1 MIPGTN
7 GLVRRGLLASVPIA
21 LMACSGDPDSDRS
34 STAGPDDKVLNV
46 YNWTDYIGK
55 NTIADFEARTGIKV
69 TYDTYDS
76 NEVLET
82 KLLTG
87 RSGYDVV
94 FPTTTIVGRMAK
106 VGVFLRL
113 DKARLPN
120 LSNLDPEAMRQL
132 AANDPGNEHAIA
144 YTWGTTGLGYNP
156 AMVKKALGTD
166 VIDSW
171 SAVFDPATASKL
183 AKCGITM
190 LDAPEDVFE
199 SAEIYLGNDPG
210 NEDLGELA
218 AAEELLLRVRPYVR
232 AFDTTQHLSALAS
245 GEICVSLSWSGLM
258 HQARTRGASAAQPVQ
273 VVYVIP
279 REGAPLYFD
288 TVAIP
293 ADAPH
298 PDNAHAFLDF
308 LMEPRVIADITNEI
322 GYANANTASLP
333 LVDAAFRDDPS
344 VYPSRELREK
354 LHVSRARSPEYSRE
368 LNRAWTRIKT
378 GQ

>member
-1 MIPGTN
+1 MISGTSGVVRPGLAVAVLIP
-7 GLVRRGLLASVPIA
+7 LV
-21 LMACSGDPDSDRS
+21 ACSGGQD
-34 STAGPDDKVLNV
+34 AGESGTEGPEEKILNV
-46 YNWTDYIGK
+46 YNWTDYIGG

-87 RSGYDVV
+87 HTGYD
-94 FPTTTIVGRMAK
+94 
-106 VGVFLRL
+106 GVFRKL
-113 DKARLPN
+113 DKAKLPN
-120 LSNLDPEAMRQL
+120 LSNLDPEAMRQI
-132 AANDPGNEHAIA
+132 AVNDPGNEHAIA

-156 AMVKKALGTD
+156 AMVTKALGTD
-166 VIDSW
+166 AIDSW

-190 LDAPEDVFE
+190 LDAPEDVIE
-199 SAEIYLGNDPG
+199 SAEIYLGSDPG
-210 NEDLGELA
+210 NEDVRELA
-218 AAEELLLRVRPYVR
+218 AAEELLVKVRPYVR

-258 HQARTRGASAAQPVQ
+258 HQARIRGASAAKPVE
-273 VVYVIP
+273 VAYVIP
-279 REGAPLYFD
+279 KEGAPLYFD

-298 PDNAHAFLDF
+298 PGNAHAFLNF
-308 LMEPRVIADITNEI
+308 LMEPKVIAEITNAI
-322 GYANANTASLP
+322 GYANANTTSLP
-333 LVDAAFRDDPS
+333 FVDAVYRDDPS

-354 LHVSRARSPEYSRE
+354 LHVSKARSQEYSRE